1 MIRVL
6 VVDDQSLVR
15 AGFRTILDSEPG
27 IEVVGE
33 AEDGELAVARTLE
46 LAPDVVCMDVQ
57 MPNVDGLE
65 ATRRLTA
72 DPRVDAAVL
81 VLTTFDREDY
91 LFAALEA
98 GASGFL
104 LKNSS
109 PERLIDAVQVLAG
122 GEALLAPDVTRRVI
136 EAARRHGV
144 LAAGGGGRSG
154 EADAP
159 AGTTGAA
166 GADASTGADASI
178 GSASDDPSSG
188 GTAARGGATAAGGPL
203 GRATPSPDAGH
214 GRTDGAGR
222 EGASASGTAAGT
234 PPELDTL
241 TEREREV
248 LVLLAEGLSNA
259 EIAARMWVGEATVK
273 SHVSKVLM
281 KLGLRDRVHAVVYA
295 YEHGVVSPAV

>member
-46 LAPDVVCMDVQ
+46 LTPDVVCMDVQ

-144 LAAGGGGRSG
+144 LAAGGGAGG
-154 EADAP
+154 ADAP
-159 AGTTGAA
+159 GAA
-166 GADASTGADASI
+166 VPAPAS
-178 GSASDDPSSG
+178 
-188 GTAARGGATAAGGPL
+188 GP
-203 GRATPSPDAGH
+203 GD
-214 GRTDGAGR
+214 
-222 EGASASGTAAGT
+222 EASAPPARPSA

-241 TEREREV
+241 TDREREV

-259 EIAARMWVGEATVK
+259 EIAGRMWVGEATVK

-295 YEHGVVSPAV
+295 YEHGVVSPAG